1 MLVIIFMLMELR
13 GMMMIRRWRRVM
25 MMIRMMTRMMIRMM
39 VMMMIRMMIRMGKMR
54 ALITI
59 IQGTCETV
67 TL

>member
-13 GMMMIRRWRRVM
+13 GMMIRRRRRRRRR
-25 MMIRMMTRMMIRMM
+25 RMMM
-39 VMMMIRMMIRMGKMR
+39 VMMRMMIRMGRMR

-59 IQGTCETV
+59 IQCTCETV